1 MDSDSTLDFGFTA
14 EQEQIR
20 DTAGD
25 FTQRVLTREFLREI
39 DANGRAPHELLP
51 EMAKRGFTGLS
62 VPTAYGGSGGSAT
75 DVTVLLET
83 FGRRSLSVASLLNR
97 ALGWG
102 ADAIQRFGSDAQK
115 TYYLPRVASGEMIF
129 AFSHTEPNAGSDAA
143 AIITKAAPDGDDF
156 VISGSKIFTT
166 GAAECPC
173 LIVTARTDATVRKHK
188 GISVFLVDAATPGI
202 TSRRI
207 EKLGMRGAGTLC
219 EVQYDDVRVPRSTM
233 LGDLHGGWRV
243 IGGTFERARIAQASY
258 CVGAA
263 QQVIDDAVVYAGE
276 REQFGRPIGKFQAI
290 AHLLVDLQVRTD
302 AARLL
307 LYRAAAMIDE
317 GLPCVREAS
326 MANLHATETL
336 VRVTS
341 DAMRVWGG
349 YGFTREFDIERV
361 LRDARLFVIG
371 DGSSQIQRN
380 LIARQMGL

>member
-1 MDSDSTLDFGFTA
+1 MGSDSTLDFGFTA

-20 DTAGD
+20 DTARG

-39 DANGRAPHELLP
+39 DVNGRAPHELLP
-51 EMAKRGFTGLS
+51 EMAKLGFTGLP
-62 VPTAYGGSGGSAT
+62 VPTEYGGSGGSAT
-75 DVTVLLET
+75 DVTVLLEA

-102 ADAIQRFGSDAQK
+102 ADAIQRFGTDAQK

-143 AIITKAAPDGDDF
+143 AIITRAVPDGDGF

-166 GAAECPC
+166 GASECPC
-173 LIVTARTDATVRKHK
+173 LIVSTRTDATVGKHK

-202 TSRRI
+202 TCRRI

-219 EVQYDDVRVPRSTM
+219 EVQYDDVRVPRSAL

-263 QQVIDDAVVYAGE
+263 QQVIDDAVRYAGE

-307 LYRAAAMIDE
+307 LYRAASMIDE
-317 GLPCVREAS
+317 GSPCVREAS

-361 LRDARLFVIG
+361 LRDARLFIIG

>member
-1 MDSDSTLDFGFTA
+1 MDGDMTLDFGFTT

-20 DTAGD
+20 DTARG

-39 DANGRAPHELLP
+39 DAEGRAPHELLP
-51 EMAKRGFTGLS
+51 EMAKLGFPGLP
-62 VPTAYGGSGGSAT
+62 VPGEYGGSGGSAT
-75 DVTVLLET
+75 DVTVLLEE
-83 FGRRSLSVASLLNR
+83 FGRSSLSIASLLNR

-102 ADAIQRFGSDAQK
+102 ADAIQRFGTEAQK
-115 TYYLPRVASGEMIF
+115 NYFLPRVVSGDMIF

-143 AIITKAAPDGDDF
+143 AIITKAVPDGDDF

-173 LIVTARTDATVRKHK
+173 LIVTARTDPTVGKHK
-188 GISVFLVDAATPGI
+188 GITVFLVDAATPGI
-202 TSRRI
+202 NCRRI
-207 EKLGMRGAGTLC
+207 EKLGMRAAGTLC
-219 EVQYDDVRVPRSTM
+219 EVHYDNVRVPASAI

-263 QQVIDDAVVYAGE
+263 QRVIDDAVQYANE
-276 REQFGRPIGKFQAI
+276 REQFGQPIGKFQAI
-290 AHLLVDLQVRTD
+290 AHLLVDLQTRTD

-307 LYRAAAMIDE
+307 LYQAASMIDDGE
-317 GLPCVREAS
+317 PCAREAS
-326 MANLHATETL
+326 IANLHATETL

-349 YGFTREFDIERV
+349 YGFTREFEIERI